1 MQINLPSYSRL
12 IVIFAFGD
20 EFPLRCTVQAEVI
33 QKKKPAP

>member
-12 IVIFAFGD
+12 IVIFVFGD
-20 EFPLRCTVQAEVI
+20 ELPLRCTVQAEVI